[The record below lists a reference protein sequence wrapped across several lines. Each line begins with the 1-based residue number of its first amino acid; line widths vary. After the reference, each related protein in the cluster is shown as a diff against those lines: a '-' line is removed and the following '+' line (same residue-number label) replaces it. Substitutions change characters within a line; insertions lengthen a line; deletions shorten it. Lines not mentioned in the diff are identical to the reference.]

1 MIVLPEIIK
10 FVITD
15 FDGIVTDNCVYIG
28 ANGEMSRKLNFK
40 DVMGFSILRKNGY
53 RIGIISGEKNSAI
66 EIISKKF
73 NVEEV
78 HQGIRVKIDVIKSIV
93 ERYNLSEEEFV
104 YIGDDINDYDSL
116 TYAKYRVTV
125 PDAVDKIKN
134 IKDIQITEARGGE
147 GAFREVVDA
156 LMSTSVDCKHKF

>member
-1 MIVLPEIIK
+1 MIVLPESIK

-53 RIGIISGEKNSAI
+53 RMGIISGEKNSAI

-78 HQGIRVKIDVIKSIV
+78 HQGIRVKIDVIKSFV

-104 YIGDDINDYDSL
+104 YIGDDIIYYD
-116 TYAKYRVTV
+116 
-125 PDAVDKIKN
+125 
-134 IKDIQITEARGGE
+134 
-147 GAFREVVDA
+147 
-156 LMSTSVDCKHKF
+156 

>member
-1 MIVLPEIIK
+1 M
-10 FVITD
+10 
-15 FDGIVTDNCVYIG
+15 
-28 ANGEMSRKLNFK
+28 
-40 DVMGFSILRKNGY
+40 
-53 RIGIISGEKNSAI
+53 GIISGEKNSAI

-134 IKDIQITEARGGE
+134 IKEIQITEARGGE

>member
-1 MIVLPEIIK
+1 MFLPESIK

-53 RIGIISGEKNSAI
+53 RMGIISGEKNSAI

-134 IKDIQITEARGGE
+134 IKDIQITAARGGE

-156 LMSTSVDCKHKF
+156 LISTSVDCKHKF

>member
-1 MIVLPEIIK
+1 MTIILPDSIK

-15 FDGIVTDNCVYIG
+15 FDGIVTDNCVYIDSK
-28 ANGEMSRKLNFK
+28 GEMTRKLNFK
-40 DVMGFSILRKNGY
+40 DVMAFSILRKNGY

-66 EIISKKF
+66 ELIANKF

-78 HQGIRVKIDVIKSIV
+78 HQGIRIKIDVLKSIV
-93 ERYNLSEEEFV
+93 ERYGLSEEEFV

-116 TYAKYRVTV
+116 CYAKYAITV

-134 IKDIQITEARGGE
+134 IKGIQITSARGGE

-156 LMSTSVDCKHKF
+156 ILSKNAG